1 MEHIPVLAE
10 ELIEFIRPKSGGI
23 YVDCTLGGGGHT
35 LAILSVCGGCRVIAF
50 EVDPEAV
57 RIALEKLKDYE
68 RSVKI
73 LKRSYAELEEALEE
87 LGLNEVDGIVA
98 DLGIS
103 SFQVDDPERGFSF
116 RYDSPLDMRM
126 DPSSSLSAWNVVNE
140 YPLEELERVIRDY
153 GEERFYR
160 SIAKS
165 IVKSRPMNTTKELV
179 EAIRRGIPAK
189 ARRSRRRHFAT
200 RTFQAIRIEV
210 NKELENLKKL
220 LEASEKVL
228 KKGGRIAVISFH
240 SLEDRIVKRFFKN
253 SKILKEVTKK
263 AIVPSEEEV
272 SRNPRSRSAKMR
284 VAERI

>member
-189 ARRSRRRHFAT
+189 ARYSRRRHFAT
-200 RTFQAIRIEV
+200 KTFQAIRIEV

-263 AIVPSEEEV
+263 PIVPSEEEV

-284 VAERI
+284 IAERI